1 MIIEKTMKKT
11 NYSKPDIVVVKQ
23 WDERQFM
30 PTASGKNTKMEKH
43 CNRTCPSLQ
52 SILKTINLYNLRP
65 SIISVLKKMSI

>member
-30 PTASGKNTKMEKH
+30 PTASGRNNAHGETLKTKM
-43 CNRTCPSLQ
+43 P
-52 SILKTINLYNLRP
+52 TIAKYSNKDKPL
-65 SIISVLKKMSI
+65 

>member
-30 PTASGKNTKMEKH
+30 PTASGKDNAHGE
-43 CNRTCPSLQ
+43 P
-52 SILKTINLYNLRP
+52 LKTKIPTIAKYSNKDKPL
-65 SIISVLKKMSI
+65 